1 MTEKIP
7 KDSNGFRPALSILF
21 IFIAQ
26 FLCNY
31 SAYSQDNAYTISRDK
46 LVETLK
52 KKHIDK
58 AWTQSINRFYF
69 NTCDSLIAKNV
80 VVDSRSIKVILT
92 RLFDASQL
100 KISNKSVSVL
110 RIPSVNTFFMQT
122 LATYKKRPLAGLYRQ
137 IGITQIA
144 ILEST
149 FDGLVL
155 GDSIGLVVGIREMLS
170 NPFLI
175 STRLADPKYLP
186 FRDTLLYFLANG
198 APEILTEKL
207 AGNDPLF
214 TSLAN
219 KSTNPT
225 VRAVTQIA
233 KDNYYDRVLP
243 FGLAIQENR
252 VTEDSIRKLSLNPS
266 EYYRAFADETI
277 RLYTNPD
284 RGVKLYLEQPIAALN
299 KSLANKFYINEI
311 NTLHDSPD
319 KVRFQILNNLS
330 ARELYFLLIGG
341 SGQLYTSSF
350 LYLYK
355 KFIAESQKEGLDK
368 FLKDVDYYQFGQ
380 FVSNISVYRLVDEF
394 IEHLH
399 EEKFAELMR
408 NYFSKNLS
416 PRLSDNEII
425 LNAMTI
431 SEILSEINHH
441 PVVQRNLL
449 GYINTYE
456 NAKVKQDIMLQRI
469 FAGLKNILMNKTD
482 YTSDPTYDVLPI
494 KRLQK
499 NNAIVQAAFFYDD
512 EDGAGSFASSV
523 ASYDKK
529 IWDKTDKGN
538 YVVFNSLSGNNMRV
552 YMNKPNTKPGSD
564 SAQDEMLRH
573 IRQEDY
579 EVTSFIHRGHS
590 YHLQQSLRKITPAA
604 AFVFLGSC
612 GGYSEV
618 LNVFNLNPDVNII
631 VSRNIGSML
640 INDPLLQRINLDLVN
655 NKDINW
661 NNTWAHFNSVFTSKQ
676 TKDLFSSYIPPNKYV
691 GVKFIRKVLSY

>member
-198 APEILTEKL
+198 APEILSEKL

-416 PRLSDNEII
+416 PRLSDNEIM